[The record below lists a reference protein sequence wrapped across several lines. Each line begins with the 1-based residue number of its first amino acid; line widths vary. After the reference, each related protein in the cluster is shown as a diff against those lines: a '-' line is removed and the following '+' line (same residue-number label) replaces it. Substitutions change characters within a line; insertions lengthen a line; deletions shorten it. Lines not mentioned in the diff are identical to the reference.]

1 YSITNSMIHPRVRVP
16 PLLHPLSRLF
26 SSLLCLLP
34 CSSSF
39 CTMARWRLSRKAV
52 VFIVT
57 FVSYALYHSA
67 RKAMSGVKS
76 TMTAD
81 WMRNDTH
88 QPFFT
93 NEADAKGFL
102 GTLDALFMGAYACA
116 LFFWGWLG
124 DRLNPKYVIAAGM
137 VGSAITLTLFGAIP
151 VWFSLYSIP
160 YYVIT
165 YILFGLVQA
174 CGWPSEV
181 AIMANW
187 FGAGNRGFVMGVW
200 AACQPVG
207 NILGSILTGIVLP
220 YGYEDTFLLN
230 SVLIAVGA
238 IVVMTAIDSKPAHR
252 SEDEEE
258 RGESHSSHV
267 DEGEPISMLK
277 ALLLPGVLMYCLCN
291 ACLKLVNYAFFFW
304 LPLYLTEAYH
314 WDESRADQLAIWYD
328 IGGIIGSVVGG
339 YISDRMG
346 CRSPLIVAM
355 VGCSLGTLFLYANVG
370 PHLVL
375 NALVMTAVGVTV
387 SGPYNLVVGSVS
399 IDLGSQPC
407 LAGNSQAMCTV
418 SGLIDGSGSVGSAL
432 GQLLIPVVQLA
443 FGWRAVFYLFIILNG
458 LACLCILNRAVLDIR
473 AMRRR
478 FRPESAP
485 LLVGG
490 NAEDSHED

>member
-1 YSITNSMIHPRVRVP
+1 FSLQISS
-16 PLLHPLSRLF
+16 LLHPLSRLL

-39 CTMARWRLSRKAV
+39 CTMTRWRISQKIV

-88 QPFFT
+88 EPFFT
-93 NEADAKGFL
+93 NEADAKSFL
-102 GTLDALFMGAYACA
+102 GTLDAAFMAAYAAA

-137 VGSAITLTLFGAIP
+137 VGSAITLTLFGALP
-151 VWFSLYSIP
+151 VWFHMYSIP

-187 FGAGNRGFVMGVW
+187 FGAGNRGFIMGLW

-207 NILGSILTGIVLP
+207 NIFGSILTGIVLP
-220 YGYEDTFLLN
+220 FGYEDTFVLN
-230 SVLIAVGA
+230 SLLIAIGA
-238 IVVMTAIDSKPAHR
+238 IVVMTAIDSKPR
-252 SEDEEE
+252 REERDQREDEEE
-258 RGESHSSHV
+258 RGVSHSEME
-267 DEGEPISMLK
+267 EGEPISMWK

-291 ACLKLVNYAFFFW
+291 ACLKMVNYAFFFW
-304 LPLYLTEAYH
+304 LPMYLTEAYK

-328 IGGIIGSVVGG
+328 IGGIIGSVAGG

-355 VGCSLGTLFLYANVG
+355 VGCSLGTLFIYSNVG
-370 PHLVL
+370 PHLFL

-432 GQLLIPVVQLA
+432 GQLLIPVVQLK
-443 FGWRAVFYLFIILNG
+443 FGWQAVFYLFIILNG
-458 LACLCILNRAVLDIR
+458 LACLCILNRAILDIK

-478 FRPESAP
+478 FRPESTP

-490 NAEDSHED
+490 DSEDSHED